1 MSFDDQSVY
10 FDDLRDTIFDYRG
23 TKKIQI
29 YIYIYIYIYISAV
42 KVNSLITH
50 ARDVCHVQL
59 KEFELLENTLQI
71 CGGLFHLIC
80 I

>member
-1 MSFDDQSVY
+1 MSFDDQTLY

-23 TKKIQI
+23 TKK
-29 YIYIYIYIYISAV
+29 YKYIYISAV
-42 KVNSLITH
+42 KVNALITH

-59 KEFELLENTLQI
+59 KEFELLKNTLQI